1 MGGKLIKNY
10 IKILFII
17 LIISA
22 QAPLDL
28 VIDTSERDIEIE
40 PGISGTK
47 VVLFGVTPTGKRD
60 IIIEVVG
67 PPENQTMQ
75 EKRRFFG
82 FWLGRGKSYYKNV
95 PSYYNL
101 LSSKPLQEITNEE
114 GLNKLGLGIKHLPL
128 GKANINYSNIKQ
140 NEFDRRLRDE
150 MYKNGQFLEKEGNII
165 LRSGPGKVGLFKT
178 EFSLPPN
185 SLQGKYSVRYFLFQN
200 NEAISY
206 AESTI
211 DLKQAGFAR
220 LIWLFANKFA
230 LLYGIIAII
239 LSGLLGWVVSL
250 IFTRLK
256 IT

>member
-1 MGGKLIKNY
+1 MIKNY
-10 IKILFII
+10 LKIFLII
-17 LIISA
+17 LIMTA

-28 VIDTSERDIEIE
+28 VIDTNERDVEIQ

-47 VVLFGVTPTGKRD
+47 IVLFGATPSGKRD

-67 PPENQTMQ
+67 PPKNQTMQ
-75 EKRRFFG
+75 EKRRYFG

-101 LSSKPLQEITNEE
+101 LSSKPLEEITNQE
-114 GLNKLGLGIKHLPL
+114 GLNKLGLGIEHLPL
-128 GKANINYSNIKQ
+128 GKADIKYSSIKQ
-140 NEFDRRLRDE
+140 FQFDKRLRSE
-150 MYKNGQFLEKEGNII
+150 MFEDGQFLENEENIV

-185 SLQGKYSVRYFLFQN
+185 SLQGKYFVRYFLFQN
-200 NEAISY
+200 GEAISY
-206 AESTI
+206 AESII

-220 LIWLFANKFA
+220 LIWIFANKFA

-250 IFTRLK
+250 IFNRYKLT
-256 IT
+256 

>member
-1 MGGKLIKNY
+1 MMT
-10 IKILFII
+10 
-17 LIISA
+17 A

-28 VIDTSERDIEIE
+28 VIDTNERDVEIQ

-47 VVLFGVTPTGKRD
+47 IVLFGATPSGKRD

-67 PPENQTMQ
+67 PPKNQTMQ
-75 EKRRFFG
+75 EKRRYFG

-101 LSSKPLQEITNEE
+101 LSSKPLEEITNQE
-114 GLNKLGLGIKHLPL
+114 GLNKLGLGIEHLPL
-128 GKANINYSNIKQ
+128 GKADIKYSSIKQ
-140 NEFDRRLRDE
+140 FQFDKRLRSE
-150 MYKNGQFLEKEGNII
+150 MFEDGQFLENEENIV

-185 SLQGKYSVRYFLFQN
+185 SLQGKYFVRYFLFQN
-200 NEAISY
+200 GEAISY
-206 AESTI
+206 AESII

-220 LIWLFANKFA
+220 LIWIFANKFA

-250 IFTRLK
+250 IFSRYKLT
-256 IT
+256 

>member
-1 MGGKLIKNY
+1 MT
-10 IKILFII
+10 
-17 LIISA
+17 A

-28 VIDTSERDIEIE
+28 IIDTNERDVEIQ

-47 VVLFGVTPTGKRD
+47 IVLFGATPSGKRD

-67 PPENQTMQ
+67 PPKNQTMQ
-75 EKRRFFG
+75 EKRRYFG

-101 LSSKPLQEITNEE
+101 LSSKPLEEITNQE
-114 GLNKLGLGIKHLPL
+114 GLNKLGLGIEHLPL
-128 GKANINYSNIKQ
+128 GKADIKYSSIKQ
-140 NEFDRRLRDE
+140 FQFDKRLRSE
-150 MYKNGQFLEKEGNII
+150 MSEDGQFLENEENIV

-185 SLQGKYSVRYFLFQN
+185 SLQGKYFVRYFLFQN
-200 NEAISY
+200 GEAISY
-206 AESTI
+206 AESII

-220 LIWLFANKFA
+220 LIWIFANKFA

-250 IFTRLK
+250 IFSRYKLT
-256 IT
+256 

>member
-1 MGGKLIKNY
+1 MT
-10 IKILFII
+10 
-17 LIISA
+17 A

-28 VIDTSERDIEIE
+28 VIDTNERDVEIQ

-47 VVLFGVTPTGKRD
+47 IVLFGATPSGKRD

-67 PPENQTMQ
+67 PPKNQTMQ
-75 EKRRFFG
+75 EKRRYFG

-101 LSSKPLQEITNEE
+101 LSSKPLEEITNQE
-114 GLNKLGLGIKHLPL
+114 GLNKLGLGIEHLPL
-128 GKANINYSNIKQ
+128 GKADIKYSSIKQ
-140 NEFDRRLRDE
+140 FQFDKRLRSE
-150 MYKNGQFLEKEGNII
+150 MFEDGQFLENEENIV

-185 SLQGKYSVRYFLFQN
+185 SLQGKYFVRYFLFQN
-200 NEAISY
+200 GEAISY
-206 AESTI
+206 AESII

-220 LIWLFANKFA
+220 LIWIFANKFA

-250 IFTRLK
+250 IFSRYKLT
-256 IT
+256 

>member
-1 MGGKLIKNY
+1 MIKDYLKLFLL
-10 IKILFII
+10 ILVIT
-17 LIISA
+17 A

-28 VIDTSERDIEIE
+28 VIDTNERDIEIQ

-47 VVLFGVTPTGKRD
+47 IVLFGAIPSGKRD

-67 PPENQTMQ
+67 PPKNQAMQ
-75 EKRRFFG
+75 EKRRYFG

-101 LSSKPLQEITNEE
+101 LSSKPLDEITTQE
-114 GLNKLGLGIKHLPL
+114 GLNKLGLGIERLPL
-128 GKANINYSNIKQ
+128 GKANIKYSTTKQ
-140 NEFDRRLRDE
+140 FKFDQRLRSE
-150 MYKNGQFLEKEGNII
+150 MFKNGLFIEKEENII

-185 SLQGKYSVRYFLFQN
+185 SLQGKYFVRYFLFQN
-200 NEAISY
+200 GDAISY
-206 AESTI
+206 AEGII

-220 LIWLFANKFA
+220 LIWIFANKFA

-250 IFTRLK
+250 IFSRYKLT
-256 IT
+256 

>member
-1 MGGKLIKNY
+1 MT
-10 IKILFII
+10 
-17 LIISA
+17 A

-28 VIDTSERDIEIE
+28 VIDTNERDVEIQ

-47 VVLFGVTPTGKRD
+47 IVLFGATPSGKRD

-67 PPENQTMQ
+67 PPKNQTMQ
-75 EKRRFFG
+75 EKRRYFG

-101 LSSKPLQEITNEE
+101 LSSKPLEEITNQE
-114 GLNKLGLGIKHLPL
+114 GLNKLGLGIEHLPL
-128 GKANINYSNIKQ
+128 GKADIKYSSIKQ
-140 NEFDRRLRDE
+140 FQFDKRLRSE
-150 MYKNGQFLEKEGNII
+150 MFEDGQFLENEENIV

-185 SLQGKYSVRYFLFQN
+185 SLQGKYFVRYFLFQN
-200 NEAISY
+200 GDAISY
-206 AESTI
+206 AEGII

-220 LIWLFANKFA
+220 LIWIFANKFA

-250 IFTRLK
+250 IFSRYKLT
-256 IT
+256 

>member
-1 MGGKLIKNY
+1 MT
-10 IKILFII
+10 
-17 LIISA
+17 A

-28 VIDTSERDIEIE
+28 VIDTNERDVEIQ

-47 VVLFGVTPTGKRD
+47 IVLFGATPSGKRD

-67 PPENQTMQ
+67 PPKNQTMQ
-75 EKRRFFG
+75 EKRRYFG

-101 LSSKPLQEITNEE
+101 LSSKPLEEITNQE
-114 GLNKLGLGIKHLPL
+114 GLNKLGLGIEHLPL
-128 GKANINYSNIKQ
+128 GKADIKYSSIKQ
-140 NEFDRRLRDE
+140 FQFDKRLRSE
-150 MYKNGQFLEKEGNII
+150 MFEDGQFLENEENIV

-185 SLQGKYSVRYFLFQN
+185 SLQGKYFVRYFLFQN
-200 NEAISY
+200 GEAISY
-206 AESTI
+206 AESII

-220 LIWLFANKFA
+220 LIWIFANKFA

-250 IFTRLK
+250 IFNRYKLT
-256 IT
+256 